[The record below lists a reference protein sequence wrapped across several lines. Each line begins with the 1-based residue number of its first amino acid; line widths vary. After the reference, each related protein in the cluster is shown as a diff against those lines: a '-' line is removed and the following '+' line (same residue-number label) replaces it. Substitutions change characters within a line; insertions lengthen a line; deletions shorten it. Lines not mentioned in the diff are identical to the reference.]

1 MQRMRDK
8 EFDYIAKIVMKI
20 INAHNCWVPNPYTL
34 ILNSPRYIF
43 HKYAAEHFKALP
55 PELIDAQ
62 ARFEKA
68 LQDMPDAGIL
78 QNRYLRNLHRLFAA
92 RWHRRGWR
100 KFCRSRW
107 HKNKTGRWY

>member
-1 MQRMRDK
+1 MQKMSDK
-8 EFDYIAKIVMKI
+8 EFDYIAAIVLKI

-43 HKYAAEHFKALP
+43 RKYAAEHFKAPP

-68 LQDMPDAGIL
+68 LQDMPDTGIL
-78 QNRYLRNLHRLFAA
+78 QKRYLRRMFAA

-100 KFCRSRW
+100 KFCRSRR
-107 HKNKTGRWY
+107 HENETGRWL